1 MLTPDEMFGEI
12 RRLLDEY
19 HQRITEGTKNPNNFL
34 KLDDI
39 ESMLDTLCKSTEN
52 IYLRDTISLLES
64 IDEKELIAS
73 KKENTSPK
81 ELN

>member
-1 MLTPDEMFGEI
+1 MLTPDEMFDEI